1 MKNKTKWSPTDP
13 KHFEG
18 KTLSELKDQ
27 LVKAEKFAV
36 LVINETINW
45 IHVNVGYVDASARA
59 DLMKHFGVE

>member
-27 LVKAEKFAV
+27 LVKAEKFV
-36 LVINETINW
+36 QGHPEFELGWHNEYRQELRRRIAER
-45 IHVNVGYVDASARA
+45 IGR
-59 DLMKHFGVE
+59 